1 MPGSVETTLT
11 PPNGIIDPDNQRSS
25 VMVMVVVSP
34 ASIVTSVT
42 EGTMLHDAMRSVARR
57 KRKTYFGFISVDTA
71 PEARSF
77 GWDPRGRML
86 ARNVAASGSRLLFSS
101 LLHRHCGR
109 GWPPGYGQR
118 VDRTS
123 IEHEQA

>member
-11 PPNGIIDPDNQRSS
+11 PPIGIIDPENQRSS

-57 KRKTYFGFISVDTA
+57 KRQTYLGFIGVDTE
-71 PEARSF
+71 PEARSLVGARVVVCWPGTLPPDDHDF
-77 GWDPRGRML
+77 FFRVFFTGNAAAAGR
-86 ARNVAASGSRLLFSS
+86 
-101 LLHRHCGR
+101 
-109 GWPPGYGQR
+109 
-118 VDRTS
+118 
-123 IEHEQA
+123 

>member
-11 PPNGIIDPDNQRSS
+11 PPIGIIDPESQRSS

-57 KRKTYFGFISVDTA
+57 KRKTYLGFIGVDTEPKPRSLVVIGSVD
-71 PEARSF
+71 ECI
-77 GWDPRGRML
+77 
-86 ARNVAASGSRLLFSS
+86 RNQST
-101 LLHRHCGR
+101 
-109 GWPPGYGQR
+109 P
-118 VDRTS
+118 TS
-123 IEHEQA
+123 HPLP